1 MGFDVARARAE
12 TPGCKTVIHL
22 ANGGAG
28 LMPTPVLNA
37 VKDHL
42 DLEAQIGGYEARH
55 AREDQVEG
63 LYESAARYFNC
74 SSDEIAC
81 VENATVAWDMAFYS
95 MSFKPGDRILTAV
108 SEYASNYIAYL
119 QMARRTG
126 AVIEVVPNDNSGQLD
141 VKALENMI
149 DSKVKLISVTHVPTN
164 GGLVNP
170 AAAIGKVARAA
181 GIPYLLDACQSFGQM
196 KLDVEEIGCDMASV
210 TGRKYMRGP
219 RGTGLLYVRKS
230 MLDKLEPPFLDLHS
244 ALWTGPDR
252 YEMQPNAKRFENWE
266 KYVAGQI
273 GLKTA
278 IDYAM
283 GWGIDAI
290 EARVTELADGFRRK
304 LSAIPG
310 VTVRDLGEKR
320 CGIVTF
326 TRDGVEPEAIMAA
339 MSANKINCS
348 VSRISSTRIDM
359 TQRGLEK
366 VLRTG
371 VHYYNNDAELD
382 RFLEVL
388 EGVK

>member
-12 TPGCKTVIHL
+12 TPGCETVIHL

-28 LMPTPVLNA
+28 LMPAPVLNA

-42 DLEAQIGGYEARH
+42 DLEARIGGYEARR
-55 AREDQVEG
+55 ARQDQIDG
-63 LYESAARYFNC
+63 LYESAARCFNC
-74 SSDEIAC
+74 QADEIAS

-95 MSFKPGDRILTAV
+95 LSLKPGDRILTAM

-119 QMARRTG
+119 QMAKRTG

-141 VKALENMI
+141 VKALEAMI
-149 DSKVKLISVTHVPTN
+149 DDRVKLISVTHVPTN

-196 KLDVEEIGCDMASV
+196 PLDMQEIGCDMASV

-244 ALWTGPDR
+244 ALWTAPDR
-252 YEMQPNAKRFENWE
+252 YEMQPNARRFENWE

-278 IDYAM
+278 IDYALD
-283 GWGIDAI
+283 WGIDAI
-290 EARVTELADGFRRK
+290 EARVTALADGFRNK
-304 LSAIPG
+304 LAAIPG
-310 VTVRDLGEKR
+310 VVVRDLGEKR

-326 TRDGVEPEAIMAA
+326 TREGVEPEAIVAA
-339 MSANKINCS
+339 MSANRINCS
-348 VSRISSTRIDM
+348 VSGISSTRIDM
-359 TQRGLEK
+359 TQRGLQK

-371 VHYYNNDAELD
+371 VHYYNTDEELD

-388 EGVK
+388 ESMK